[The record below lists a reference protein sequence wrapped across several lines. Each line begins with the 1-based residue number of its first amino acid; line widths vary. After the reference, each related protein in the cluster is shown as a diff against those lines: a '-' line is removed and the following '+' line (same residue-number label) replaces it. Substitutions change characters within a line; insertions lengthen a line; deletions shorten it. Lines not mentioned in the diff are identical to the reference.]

1 MPVRSRAAGGIDA
14 KMDSN
19 GRRVQP
25 GRDDHARYSTLAIR
39 QITLKDRGEL
49 SGRFELSGWLVSSS
63 WGTDAVINHTR
74 GLGPVAKSMWGEL
87 RLLTAKGSQTINIDV
102 MEIET
107 IQQAPA
113 AA

>member
-1 MPVRSRAAGGIDA
+1 MPKWTQTEDEYSRVEMIMLD
-14 KMDSN
+14 
-19 GRRVQP
+19 
-25 GRDDHARYSTLAIR
+25 IR
-39 QITLKDRGEL
+39 PSQYDKITMKDRGEL

-107 IQQAPA
+107 IQQTPA